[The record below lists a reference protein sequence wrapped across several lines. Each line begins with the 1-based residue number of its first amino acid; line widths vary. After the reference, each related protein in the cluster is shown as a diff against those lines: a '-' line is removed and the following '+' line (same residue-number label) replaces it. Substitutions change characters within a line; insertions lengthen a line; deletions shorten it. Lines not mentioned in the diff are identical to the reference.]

1 MAWIPIT
8 SLQSD
13 RVHVFNVTLLPTR
26 VSVARRETWPG
37 GWCKVLGA
45 GLSHI
50 SVRYSRSTPQARSAP
65 QMARGVA
72 GVTVP
77 ISSHRGL
84 VHTVRFGP
92 PRQLQTGW
100 CVVWWNWPEALFDG
114 TKAPR
119 APEAPGTCGMQ
130 PGRQAVLVRSVCGSR
145 EPSWSISALP
155 RPCQA
160 SAEQAP
166 SRSFTE

>member
-1 MAWIPIT
+1 MIPRPPCAT
-8 SLQSD
+8 K
-13 RVHVFNVTLLPTR
+13 
-26 VSVARRETWPG
+26 RRTCPPM
-37 GWCKVLGA
+37 GWCTRPWNTQ
-45 GLSHI
+45 SHF
-50 SVRYSRSTPQARSAP
+50 SVRYPRSTPQARSAP
-65 QMARGVA
+65 QMAGGVA

-100 CVVWWNWPEALFDG
+100 FVVWWNWPEALFDG
-114 TKAPR
+114 TQAPR
-119 APEAPGTCGMQ
+119 APEASGTCGMQ

-166 SRSFTE
+166 RRSFIRSEHDD